1 MLRTAIFLICISYLV
16 VGQLQAQSLATP
28 DESTDRALS
37 LAERGQYKLAPYV
50 YYLPEQDKPLNI
62 DDLVKISDTL
72 PWQKNIKTEVNL
84 GFSNHAYWL
93 KISTI
98 NHYSFNSEWA
108 LEIAYPSL
116 DHVEA
121 YFYDANN
128 HLDAAYF
135 AGDQL
140 DVDNK
145 IINHPHIVFPLIL
158 PAGEAYTL
166 YLRVQTQGAMQVPLT
181 LWQWDEFN
189 FQTLV
194 HFLMQG
200 FFYGMALLMA
210 LYNSVVWFAEKK
222 AIYLYYV
229 AYILCLTLFQSC
241 LNGLGFH
248 FIWPEHPQL
257 NNLIIPTSIALILA
271 SISYF
276 INDFFNAQVTIPK
289 FHIVLKTSVYLYSIL
304 AIVCIFLPYAIA
316 VELMATFAIL
326 TVALVIILTAYMLK
340 IKHPSSTYFFLSWLV
355 LIFGAVLLAG
365 NKFGFF
371 PINTFSEYGLQVG
384 AGLEMMIL
392 SLALADQLNKTQQGK
407 IHAQQD
413 SLELAHQVN
422 KERDKSLAMELE
434 NYRLEKENSNKLE
447 QLVSERTEELNVAM
461 KSLSTA
467 HDKLKTVSVTDALT
481 QLYNRYYFN
490 EHWRIEH
497 KRAYREK
504 SHLTLIM
511 LDLDHFKQVNDHHGH
526 PAGDM
531 CLKELANCILQHA
544 ARDSDIVC
552 RYGGEEFIIIL
563 PGTDQEGAMA
573 VAEAI
578 RQQVAALKLVWQKK
592 EVPLTASLGVSSLI
606 PQNSLNQDQQIM
618 INQADQAMY
627 QAKKR
632 GRNQVVLFSTLP
644 DLNEPHINETGPQKG
659 TLDV

>member
-1 MLRTAIFLICISYLV
+1 MLRAAILVLCLSYMLA
-16 VGQLQAQSLATP
+16 GHIQAQPPDMPLQATSQVL
-28 DESTDRALS
+28 L
-37 LAERGQYKLAPYV
+37 LAEDGQYRLAPYV
-50 YYLPEQDKPLNI
+50 YYLPEQDKAIDI

-72 PWQKNIKTEVNL
+72 PWQKNLKTEVNL
-84 GFSNHAYWL
+84 GFNNHAYWL
-93 KISTI
+93 KISTV
-98 NHYSFNSEWA
+98 NHYPFNSEWA

-116 DHVEA
+116 DLVEA
-121 YFYDANN
+121 YFYDKNN

-145 IINHPHIVFPLIL
+145 IINHPHIIFPLLL

-181 LWQWDEFN
+181 LWQWEEFN

-248 FIWPEHPQL
+248 FIWPENPQL
-257 NNLIIPTSIALILA
+257 NNLIIPSSIALILA

-276 INDFFNAQVTIPK
+276 ISDFFNAEVTIPK
-289 FHIVLKTSVYLYSIL
+289 LHWLLKISAYFYSVL
-304 AIVCIFLPYAIA
+304 AIACLFLPYSIA
-316 VELMATFAIL
+316 VELMTTLASL
-326 TVALVIILTAYMLK
+326 TIALVIFLTIYMLK
-340 IKHPSSTYFFLSWLV
+340 IRHPSSLYFFLSWLV

-365 NKFGFF
+365 NKFGFV
-371 PINTFSEYGLQVG
+371 PINIFSEYGLQVG

-392 SLALADQLNKTQQGK
+392 SLALADQLNSAQQGK
-407 IHAQQD
+407 ISAQQD
-413 SLELAHQVN
+413 SLALAHQVN
-422 KERDKSLAMELE
+422 KERDKALAMELE
-434 NYRLEKENSNKLE
+434 NYQLEKENSQQLE
-447 QLVSERTEELNVAM
+447 QLVNERTQELEQAM
-461 KSLSTA
+461 ESLSTA
-467 HDKLKTVSVTDALT
+467 HDKLKTISITDALT

-504 SHLTLIM
+504 SHLSLIM

-531 CLKELANCILQHA
+531 CLKELASCILQHA

-563 PGTDQEGAMA
+563 PGTDQEGAIA
-573 VAEAI
+573 VAQAI
-578 RQQVAALKLVWQKK
+578 RQQVAALKLVWQGQNIT
-592 EVPLTASLGVSSLI
+592 LTASLGVSSLI
-606 PQNSLNQDQQIM
+606 PKNSLNKDQQIM

-627 QAKKR
+627 QAKTQ
-632 GRNQVVLFSTLP
+632 GRNQVILFS
-644 DLNEPHINETGPQKG
+644 ETPNISE
-659 TLDV
+659 